1 MPEAHDRGGW
11 PTDEP
16 IDQSEHQWM
25 DWERQASALLGVL
38 SRKGLMNVDELR
50 RGIESIPDDQY
61 ESLSYFERWSA
72 SVETILVEKNVLT
85 TKEIDAKVKAIEER
99 WR

>member
-1 MPEAHDRGGW
+1 MPGVHDRGGW
-11 PTDEP
+11 ATSET

-38 SRKGLMNVDELR
+38 SRKGLTNVDEFR
-50 RGIESIPDDQY
+50 RGVESISPDEY
-61 ESLSYFERWSA
+61 EALSYFERWSA
-72 SVETILVEKNVLT
+72 SIETILVGNNILT
-85 TKEIDAKVKAIEER
+85 TEEIDAKVKVIEER